1 MPMLL
6 RREEIG
12 VEFDVFDDRSAV
24 EEFRAR
30 GVDQSYER
38 VANFRWSGDF
48 QEAVAGMC
56 GAAALAKLVNGVVFD
71 ESDDKLLSVDE
82 AIALAKRNLQALAK
96 PEAVRQPG
104 TRPADI
110 KRYLK
115 PLLKQRN
122 DLVLM
127 GRCLM
132 IRPVR
137 HRRRGVFLDRTSDKY
152 GFRVWRYI
160 APLFSGGVRAAS
172 AGDGSWLR
180 RLHFSSVQ
188 SMATA
193 FELMLLDCLAE
204 DVFDYVGQM
213 TTLGDFARALEG
225 THRFHGTR
233 VTAFVLAGERE
244 RAAEY
249 VNEIEG
255 RYPDDDGIGGAG

>member
-6 RREEIG
+6 RREETG

-56 GAAALAKLVNGVVFD
+56 GAAALAKPST
-71 ESDDKLLSVDE
+71 EWCSTSPRTSCCRSTA
-82 AIALAKRNLQALAK
+82 AIALAKRNLQTLVK
-96 PEAVRQPG
+96 PEAVESPAR
-104 TRPADI
+104 RPADI
-110 KRYLK
+110 KQYLK

-132 IRPVR
+132 IRPIR
-137 HRRRGVFLDRTSDKY
+137 HLRRGVFLDRTSDKY

-160 APLFSGGVRAAS
+160 VPSSPVGVESPPPGMELVGYDDYIFLQCAKYGNHISNPCCSIAS
-172 AGDGSWLR
+172 PR
-180 RLHFSSVQ
+180 TSSIT
-188 SMATA
+188 S
-193 FELMLLDCLAE
+193 DK
-204 DVFDYVGQM
+204 
-213 TTLGDFARALEG
+213 
-225 THRFHGTR
+225 
-233 VTAFVLAGERE
+233 
-244 RAAEY
+244 
-249 VNEIEG
+249 
-255 RYPDDDGIGGAG
+255 